1 MPDLKDHL
9 KNGMRRCGRK
19 LALILVIYVAGFVT
33 AAYWAVSPAT
43 DTADA
48 ASAVVETQENQE
60 NQENQTFPESV
71 GQAAHKSVE
80 YAGDAA
86 RRTGR
91 LITGQSDKDEDEVE
105 Q

>member
-1 MPDLKDHL
+1 MPNLKDRL
-9 KNGMRRCGRK
+9 KKGMRRCGRK

-48 ASAVVETQENQE
+48 ASSTVQT
-60 NQENQTFPESV
+60 QENQTFPESV

-91 LITGQSDKDEDEVE
+91 LITGQSDEDEDEVE

>member
-1 MPDLKDHL
+1 MPDLKDRL
-9 KNGMRRCGRK
+9 KKGMKRCGRK

-48 ASAVVETQENQE
+48 ASSMVQTQE

-86 RRTGR
+86 RKTGR
-91 LITGQSDKDEDEVE
+91 LITGQSDEDEDEVE